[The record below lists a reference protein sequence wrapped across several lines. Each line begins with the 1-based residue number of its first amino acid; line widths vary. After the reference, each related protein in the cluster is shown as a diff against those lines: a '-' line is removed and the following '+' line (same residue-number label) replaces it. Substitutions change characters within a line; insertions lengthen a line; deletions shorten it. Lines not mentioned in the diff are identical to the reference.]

1 MAITTAAGVSTT
13 TVTTDQQAPLGFEL
27 VVPTANQ
34 GEQVWIYVQNA
45 SGAQLDVAKMQT
57 RAAGSATYSVAEAGA
72 INPAQAVGVVVTAI
86 PNGSFGFLLRK
97 GIATVDAAGAVT
109 ANSGLI
115 LVAAGEVV
123 HAAAITG
130 QACGNTLA
138 GKGGGAGTFT
148 AFVNC
153 KG

>member
-1 MAITTAAGVSTT
+1 MSTTAAGLSVT
-13 TVTTDQQAPLGFEL
+13 TVTTDQQAPLGFILE
-27 VVPTANQ
+27 VPTADQ
-34 GEQVWIYVQNA
+34 GLQEWIYVQNA
-45 SGAQLDVAKMQT
+45 SGAPLAAAKMQT
-57 RAAGSATYSVAEAGA
+57 RAAGSATYSVAEAGG

-86 PNGSFGFLLRK
+86 PDGSFGFLLRK

-115 LVAAGEVV
+115 LVAAGEVT

-138 GKGGGAGTFT
+138 GVGGAGTFT